1 MVTEELCQQIVAR
14 MHGKSCALT
23 RTLHPSGGL
32 ESTLQSVHRQAV
44 SRDDLYGELL
54 LKFDIREIDD
64 AVSWLKVR
72 GFISAFGVG
81 MASEMG
87 FELTE
92 KGIRYGSSRMMD
104 DQDRRR
110 LSSRPVSVNPEL
122 YGVSV
127 NLKEVWWRIRR
138 IFGNR

>member
-1 MVTEELCQQIVAR
+1 
-14 MHGKSCALT
+14 
-23 RTLHPSGGL
+23 
-32 ESTLQSVHRQAV
+32 V
-44 SRDDLYGELL
+44 SRVDLYNDLL

-72 GFISAFGVG
+72 GFMSAFGIG
-81 MASEMG
+81 LMAPEMG
-87 FELTE
+87 YQLTD
-92 KGIRYGSSRMMD
+92 KGIGYGASRVMD

-110 LSSRPVSVNPEL
+110 LSSSPVSVKPEL

-138 IFGNR
+138 FFGRR